1 MARIEPLSPD
11 QLSQPLQAE
20 LAAAEALMGFTPND
34 LLIMARWPALL
45 DAAKPLVTLL
55 YGPGEI
61 DPTLKRLV
69 ATVVS
74 GAAGCRYC
82 QAHTAH
88 GAVKMLGAD
97 PARISEVWNFRSSP
111 LFTDAE
117 RAALELALAAGQQ
130 PNAATDQHF
139 VELRKHFTERGIM
152 EIVGLIALFGF
163 LNRWNDTLATPL
175 EAAPLGF
182 ALQTL
187 RPEDW
192 ESGKH
197 AL

>member
-11 QLSQPLQAE
+11 QLSEPLQAE
-20 LAAAEALMGFTPND
+20 LASAEALMGFAPND

-88 GAVKMLGAD
+88 GAVKMLGTE
-97 PARISEVWNFRSSP
+97 PARIREVWSFRSSP

-117 RAALELALAAGQQ
+117 RAALELAQAAGQQ

-139 VELRKHFTERGIM
+139 VELRKHFTERGIL

-182 ALQTL
+182 ALQNL
-187 RPEDW
+187 RPQDW
-192 ESGKH
+192 EPGKH
-197 AL
+197 AP